1 MSPAQEAP
9 HYDAD
14 VVIVSDFRLPGGTTS
29 SIAEEVQAQ
38 SDAGLRTT
46 LIHVA
51 SSVTNYALPWSRHIR
66 RIVGLPHVSLRTPG
80 SRVHAK
86 LIIVRH
92 PTVILSTRHR
102 LQNVTGDNVL
112 IIANHAAIDAGG
124 KEHYDIAAA
133 DAKLRDMFDAEP
145 IWAPIGP
152 VVRGTMLQQTQQI
165 PFRQH
170 DWVNI
175 FSVPDEVE
183 SRTGFLQETPVIG
196 RHSRPQPGKWPRT
209 GRDILAAYP
218 DSASCTVRVLGG
230 ADVAEHLLGYVPA
243 NWEVTPFGGEDPV
256 KFLRRID
263 FWVYMHHPDL
273 KEAFGRAAMEALAAG
288 CVAILPPYMQELF
301 GDAALY
307 ANPHQVTALVDEYFA
322 DRQKFLAQ
330 SAKAQEFAR
339 GFSPQMH
346 IQRLAELGAEAP
358 HDSATSAQ
366 LPEQPRAARFP
377 LTDHP
382 GSQSAPTVAI
392 IDGPPEAARAA
403 EYIAAAAQ
411 NPDLIVVTV
420 AEEPWADLP
429 PAQAVFVPSAVRLNM
444 EPADW
449 QQIFAHR
456 IKRLVE
462 GIGPERIYYDGVL
475 PPAELTQVLQG
486 VAAEKIWLRRYPQAH
501 PQQGAASAT
510 GMQQV
515 QAEPHFHS
523 ITQAE
528 EAHIVP
534 VLAVA
539 EAGAA

>member
-1 MSPAQEAP
+1 MSTAQDP
-9 HYDAD
+9 TQYDAD
-14 VVIVSDFRLPGGTTS
+14 VVIISDFRLPGGTTS

-66 RIVGLPHVSLRTPG
+66 RIVGLPHVSLRTAG

-102 LQNVTGDNVL
+102 LQNVTGDRVL

-124 KEHYDIAAA
+124 KQHYDIAAV
-133 DAKLRDMFDAEP
+133 DEKLRAMFNAEP
-145 IWAPIGP
+145 LWAPIGP
-152 VVRGTMLQQTQQI
+152 VVRGTMLQQTREI
-165 PFRQH
+165 PFREQ

-175 FSVPDEVE
+175 FALPDEVE
-183 SRTGFLQETPVIG
+183 PRRGFLQDTPVIG

-218 DSASCTVRVLGG
+218 DSADYTVRVLGG

-243 NWEVTPFGGEDPV
+243 NWEVIPFGGEDPV

-288 CVAILPPYMQELF
+288 CVAIMPPYMEELF

-307 ANPHQVTALVDEYFA
+307 AKPHQVPALVNEYFA
-322 DRQKFLAQ
+322 DRQKFVDQ

-346 IQRLAELGAEAP
+346 IERLRDLGVQAPEGGAPLVQAPGPADAHRHAAPAGEGSSVVIIDEAP
-358 HDSATSAQ
+358 D
-366 LPEQPRAARFP
+366 PGRAA
-377 LTDHP
+377 DY
-382 GSQSAPTVAI
+382 V
-392 IDGPPEAARAA
+392 
-403 EYIAAAAQ
+403 AAAAQ
-411 NPDLIVVTV
+411 NPELILVT
-420 AEEPWADLP
+420 ADDHPWQGLP
-429 PAQAVFVPSAVRLNM
+429 AAQAVLIPSAARLNM

-449 QQIFAHR
+449 REIFAAR
-456 IKRLVE
+456 VKRLVE
-462 GIGPERIYYDGVL
+462 TIVPQRVYYDGVL
-475 PPAELTQVLQG
+475 PPAQLTDVLQG
-486 VAAEKIWLRRYPQAH
+486 LAAEKIWLRRYPLEST
-501 PQQGAASAT
+501 QQEGASAT
-510 GMQQV
+510 GLHQV
-515 QAEPHFHS
+515 QAEPHFHT

-528 EAHIVP
+528 ETAVP
-534 VLAVA
+534 ALLA
-539 EAGAA
+539 AADRGTA

>member
-1 MSPAQEAP
+1 MSTAQSP
-9 HYDAD
+9 SSYDAE
-14 VVIVSDFRLPGGTTS
+14 VVIISDFRLPGGTTS

-80 SRVHAK
+80 SQVHAK

-124 KEHYDIAAA
+124 KQHYDIAAA
-133 DAKLRDMFDAEP
+133 DAKLRDMFGVEP

-152 VVRGTMLQQTQQI
+152 VVRGTMRQQTQQI
-165 PFRQH
+165 PFRDH

-175 FSVPDEVE
+175 FALPEEVE
-183 SRTGFLQETPVIG
+183 PRTGFLQETPVIG
-196 RHSRPQPGKWPRT
+196 RHSRPQPGKWPHT
-209 GRDILAAYP
+209 GRDVLAAYP
-218 DSASCTVRVLGG
+218 DSSSYTVRVLGG
-230 ADVAEHLLGYVPA
+230 AEVAEHLLGYVPA
-243 NWEVTPFGGEDPV
+243 NWEVIPFGGEDPT

-288 CVAILPPYMQELF
+288 CVAIMPPYMEELF

-307 ANPHQVTALVDEYFA
+307 AKPHQVPALVDEYFA
-322 DRQKFLAQ
+322 DRQKFLVQ

-346 IQRLAELGAEAP
+346 LERLAELGVQTPDDAAG
-358 HDSATSAQ
+358 SAQ
-366 LPEQPRAARFP
+366 LAEQPRADRFGI
-377 LTDHP
+377 TDHV
-382 GSQSAPTVAI
+382 SAESSPTVVI
-392 IDGPPEAARAA
+392 IEGAPEAERAA
-403 EYIAAAAQ
+403 DFIAAAAQ
-411 NPDLIVVTV
+411 NPQLIVVT
-420 AEEPWADLP
+420 ADDEPWTQLP
-429 PAQAVFVPSAVRLNM
+429 PAQAVFIPSPVRLNM
-444 EPADW
+444 DSVSWKE
-449 QQIFAHR
+449 IFAQR
-456 IKRLVE
+456 LKRLMESISPARV
-462 GIGPERIYYDGVL
+462 YYDGVL
-475 PPAELTQVLQG
+475 PPTELTQVLQG
-486 VAAEKIWLRRYPQAH
+486 LAAEKIWLRRYPQQS
-501 PQQGAASAT
+501 PQQQGAGAT
-510 GMQQV
+510 GLHQV

-528 EAHIVP
+528 ET
-534 VLAVA
+534 AVA
-539 EAGAA
+539 ALLAPAERGSA